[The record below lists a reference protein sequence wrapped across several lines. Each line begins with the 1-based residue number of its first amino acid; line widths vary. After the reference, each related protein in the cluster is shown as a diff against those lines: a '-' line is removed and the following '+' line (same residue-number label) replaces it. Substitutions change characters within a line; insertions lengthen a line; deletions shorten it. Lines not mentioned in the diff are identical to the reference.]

1 MPVVQK
7 NIPTQKGEFWDLIDP
22 NNMRQVLK
30 TVKEEVTVNKS
41 SGSPCKT

>member
-7 NIPTQKGEFWDLIDP
+7 TIPTQKGEFWDLIDP

-30 TVKEEVTVNKS
+30 TVKEEVTACEKS
-41 SGSPCKT
+41 SAFE